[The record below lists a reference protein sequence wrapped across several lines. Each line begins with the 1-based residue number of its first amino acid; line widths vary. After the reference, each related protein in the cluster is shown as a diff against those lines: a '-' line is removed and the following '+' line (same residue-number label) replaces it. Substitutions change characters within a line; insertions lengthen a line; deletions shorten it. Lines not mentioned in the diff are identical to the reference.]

1 MIEVKDLHKSFNSKK
16 VLQGVNLRVENGET
30 LAVLGKSG
38 EGKTVLLKHIVG
50 LIKPD
55 KGEILVNGKDIT
67 KVSKRELY
75 RIRKLFGFVFQGSAL
90 FDSLTVFENVALP
103 LRENGLKEEEVRE
116 SVLKVLELVEMQKA
130 SNLYPEELSGG
141 MKKRVSIARALVS
154 EPRYLLYDEPTAGL
168 DPVMADH
175 INDLILHL
183 KKHLRTTGIVVT
195 HDLRSALRVSDRI
208 VLLSGGKIV
217 IEGKGEELFKTSH
230 PEMHEFLKTSG
241 LLKHE

>member
-1 MIEVKDLHKSFNSKK
+1 MIDVRDLHKSFNSKK
-16 VLQGVNLRVENGET
+16 VLRGVNIHVEDGET

-55 KGEILVNGKDIT
+55 KGEIYVNEKDIT

-75 RIRKLFGFVFQGSAL
+75 RIRKLFGFVFQGAAL

-103 LRENGLKEEEVRE
+103 LKENGVEEEEIRE
-116 SVLKVLELVEMQKA
+116 RVLKVLELVDMREA
-130 SNLYPEELSGG
+130 ERLYPGELSGG
-141 MKKRVSIARALVS
+141 MKKRVSIARALVT
-154 EPRYLLYDEPTAGL
+154 EPKYLLYDEPTAGL

-175 INDLILHL
+175 INDLILYL
-183 KKHLRTTGIVVT
+183 KESLKTTGIVVT

-217 IEGKGEELFKTSH
+217 VEGRGEELLKTSH
-230 PEMHEFLKTSG
+230 PEMHEFLRTSG
-241 LLKHE
+241 LLKHG

>member
-1 MIEVKDLHKSFNSKK
+1 MIEVRDLHKSFNSKR
-16 VLQGVNLRVENGET
+16 VLNGVNLRVDDGET

-50 LIKPD
+50 LMKPD
-55 KGEILVNGKDIT
+55 KGEIFVNGKDIV

-75 RIRKLFGFVFQGSAL
+75 RIRRLFGFVFQGAAL

-103 LRENGLKEEEVRE
+103 LREDGVGEREIEEK
-116 SVLKVLELVEMQKA
+116 VLKVLELVEMQRA
-130 SNLYPEELSGG
+130 INLYPGELSGG
-141 MKKRVSIARALVS
+141 MKKRVSIARALVT
-154 EPRYLLYDEPTAGL
+154 EPKYLLYDEPTAGL

-183 KKHLRTTGIVVT
+183 KEHLRTTGIVVT

-217 IEGKGEELFKTSH
+217 VEGRGEEVLKTSH
-230 PEMHEFLKTSG
+230 PEMHEFLRTSG
-241 LLKHE
+241 LLKHG